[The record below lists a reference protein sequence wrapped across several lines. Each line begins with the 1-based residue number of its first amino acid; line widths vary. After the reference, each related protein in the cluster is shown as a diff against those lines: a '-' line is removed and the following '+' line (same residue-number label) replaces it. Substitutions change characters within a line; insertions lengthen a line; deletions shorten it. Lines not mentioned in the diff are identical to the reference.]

1 VIQALPFQ
9 EPNVALNSVPVFQ
22 SELFVVEPQANAQR
36 DQNVDDLKRVVNWFV
51 MLELPNLLE
60 PDVVEEDSSQEKLA
74 KLTEL
79 VQSNLMR

>member
-1 VIQALPFQ
+1 MIQALPFQ
-9 EPNVALNSVPVFQ
+9 EPNVALNSVPVLQ